1 MHASK
6 QPAQYV
12 SPSTSE
18 FQRIQ
23 NLVYKHT
30 AIVIADAK
38 RDFVRARISRRMR
51 DLQLTTVDE
60 YCDYVESGKE
70 EISTFT
76 TQVTTNHT
84 HFFRESHHFDMLVK
98 QLSETGICNRSIWSA
113 ACSSGEEPYSIAIA
127 LAENF
132 QDLLSS
138 GLKIL
143 ATDIDQNIVDQAKTA
158 IYPEARISSLTT
170 EQRRLSC
177 IKGKDK
183 NQGLVRIKKPLRDL
197 IDFKRTNLVDRFPFT
212 QRMDIIFCRNVVI
225 YFDTKNKKKLFDR
238 FADIQ
243 ECGDLLFVGH
253 SESLT
258 NLCDAYICIGNTT
271 YQRK

>member
-1 MHASK
+1 M
-6 QPAQYV
+6 QVPANTSQYI

-18 FQRIQ
+18 FNRIQ
-23 NLVYKHT
+23 KLVYKHT

-60 YCDYVESGKE
+60 YCEYVETGRE
-70 EISTFT
+70 DISTFT
-76 TQVTTNHT
+76 NQITTNHT
-84 HFFRESHHFDMLVK
+84 QFFRESHHFDILVNH
-98 QLSETGICNRSIWSA
+98 LADVGICNRTIWSA

-132 QDLLSS
+132 QNIFSS
-138 GLKIL
+138 GLSVL
-143 ATDIDQNIVDQAKTA
+143 ATDIDKTILEKARLATYTEERIAPLTDQQK
-158 IYPEARISSLTT
+158 
-170 EQRRLSC
+170 RLSC
-177 IKGKDK
+177 IRGKDDH
-183 NQGLVRIKKPLRDL
+183 QGMVRIKKPLRDL
-197 IDFKRTNLVDRFPFT
+197 IQFKTTNLVEPFRFN

-225 YFDTKNKKKLFDR
+225 YFDTKNKVSLFRR
-238 FADIQ
+238 FADLQ
-243 ECGDLLFVGH
+243 QSGDLLFIGH

-258 NLCDAYICIGNTT
+258 NVCDAYTCLGNTT